1 MHTYNFKMWYFD
13 IWCQP
18 TCSATLRIVFRCLKY
33 NTRAHPFLLQ
43 TFIINW
49 LTLDKLSTLL
59 QLMGP
64 SDFQLSI
71 HWILI
76 ISKRTCV
83 VSSSPACTKFGK
95 TKILRNYHWI
105 PSFEN
110 IINPSSPWMLNSG
123 TDIWHVFP
131 QIFETYNFI
140 SPKPHSIIL
149 TNTKIPS
156 HFSVWKKSNFLFSC
170 AVAAIENFLQKP
182 IGLPKTK

>member
-1 MHTYNFKMWYFD
+1 MHTYKFKMWYFD
-13 IWCQP
+13 IWCHP
-18 TCSATLRIVFRCLKY
+18 TCSATWRIVFRCLKY

-49 LTLDKLSTLL
+49 LTLDKLPTLL

-64 SDFQLSI
+64 SDFQLTI

-76 ISKRTCV
+76 ISKRICV

-110 IINPSSPWMLNSG
+110 IINPSSPMDAEFGHRYLACFTANFWNIQLYISKTTQYNINKYQNSESFLRLKKNP
-123 TDIWHVFP
+123 ISFFP
-131 QIFETYNFI
+131 VRWPQLKI
-140 SPKPHSIIL
+140 SY
-149 TNTKIPS
+149 
-156 HFSVWKKSNFLFSC
+156 KS
-170 AVAAIENFLQKP
+170 E
-182 IGLPKTK
+182 